1 MRVIP
6 FSALRGDIG
15 DDGAQPAVEYGHL
28 SQGLAGLHGKVA
40 RQRRRPLSCMKEQD
54 EGVGQ
59 PSRLSYILLYYFV
72 NALLVFDRH
81 QIFHIVHHLTRNGIV
96 GH

>member
-1 MRVIP
+1 
-6 FSALRGDIG
+6 
-15 DDGAQPAVEYGHL
+15 
-28 SQGLAGLHGKVA
+28 
-40 RQRRRPLSCMKEQD
+40 MKEQD